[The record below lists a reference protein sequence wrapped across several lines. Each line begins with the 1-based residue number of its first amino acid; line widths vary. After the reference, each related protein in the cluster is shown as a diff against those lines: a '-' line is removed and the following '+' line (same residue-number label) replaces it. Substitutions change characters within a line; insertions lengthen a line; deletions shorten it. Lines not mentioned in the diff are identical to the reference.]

1 MIRFLNPGHLTQ
13 GMSKR
18 YSSTGSGHY
27 GIGLSMAQQIVMRH
41 FGEITINQ
49 VSDQVEIRI
58 SLLIHKLEKFESGMK

>member
-1 MIRFLNPGHLTQ
+1 
-13 GMSKR
+13 
-18 YSSTGSGHY
+18 
-27 GIGLSMAQQIVMRH
+27 MAQQIVMRH